1 MKAPTIMPL
10 SEHPLCPLIG
20 VEIRGVD
27 LAGPLEDASFAAI
40 RAAWLRHKVILIR
53 GQSIEEEDMIRFGGR
68 LGELQVHVRND
79 SASTRHR
86 EVLLVTNK
94 KEDGKA
100 IGVLGDAEAPWH
112 VDQIYMRSP
121 TFGTM
126 LFGVT
131 IPPEGGNT
139 HICDLA
145 TAYARLPADV
155 KSCIDGKRAINSAA
169 HFNRTTNA
177 GMTQEQLDRVP
188 DVSHPLVRTHPV
200 LGTKSLFMSHAHT
213 IRIEGCSE
221 AESDALLALLRAHT
235 ANREFIYEHRWR
247 VGDVLMW
254 DNTQTMHRRDPFD
267 PEQIRLLRRISFM
280 YPPEHRTPV

>member
-1 MKAPTIMPL
+1 MAL
-10 SEHPLCPLIG
+10 SFHPLAPLIG

-27 LAGPLEDASFAAI
+27 LARELGDDAFEAI
-40 RAAWLRHKVILIR
+40 RTAWLRHKVILLR
-53 GQSIEEEDMIRFGGR
+53 DQSLEEEDMIRFGRR
-68 LGELQVHVRND
+68 LGELQVHVRTD

-94 KEDGKA
+94 KENGRA

-112 VDQIYMRSP
+112 VDQIYMAYP

-139 HICDLA
+139 HVCDLG
-145 TAYARLPADV
+145 TAYERLSPDLRRR
-155 KSCIDGKRAINSAA
+155 IEGKRAVSSAEY
-169 HFNRTTNA
+169 FNRTTNA
-177 GMTQEQLDRVP
+177 GMTPEQLARVP
-188 DVSHPLVRTHPV
+188 DVSHPLIRTHP
-200 LGTKSLFMSHAHT
+200 LTGTKSLFMSHAHT
-213 IRIEGCSE
+213 IRIEGCPPG
-221 AESDALLALLRAHT
+221 ESDELLAALRKHT
-235 ANREFIYEHRWR
+235 VDPQFIYEHRWR

-267 PEQIRLLRRISFM
+267 PDQVRLLRRISFM

>member
-1 MKAPTIMPL
+1 MPPSLHPL
-10 SEHPLCPLIG
+10 SPLIG
-20 VEIRGVD
+20 VEVRGVD
-27 LAGPLEDASFAAI
+27 LSAALDDPVFEAI
-40 RAAWLRHKVILIR
+40 RSGWLGHKVVLFR
-53 GQSIEEEDMIRFGGR
+53 GQRIEEEDMLRFGGR

-94 KEDGKA
+94 KENGKA

-112 VDQIYMRSP
+112 IDQIYMRFP

-139 HICDLA
+139 HVCDLA
-145 TAYARLPADV
+145 TAYERLPADV
-155 KSCIDGKRAINSAA
+155 KKRIDGKRAISSAA

-177 GMTQEQLDRVP
+177 GMTKEQLERVP

-200 LGTKSLFMSHAHT
+200 LGTRSLFMSHAHT
-213 IRIEGCSE
+213 MRIEGCSD
-221 AESDALLALLRAHT
+221 AESDALLDLLRKHT
-235 ANREFIYEHRWR
+235 VNPEFIYEHRWQ

-267 PEQIRLLRRISFM
+267 PDQIRLLRRISFM

>member
-1 MKAPTIMPL
+1 MPL
-10 SEHPLCPLIG
+10 SLHPLSPLIG

-27 LAGPLEDASFAAI
+27 LSNALEDPVFAAV
-40 RAAWLRHKVILIR
+40 RAAWLAHKVVLLRDQRID
-53 GQSIEEEDMIRFGGR
+53 EEDMIRFGAR

-79 SASTRHR
+79 TQSTRHR

-94 KEDGKA
+94 KEGGKA

-112 VDQIYMRSP
+112 VDQIYMQYP

-126 LFGVT
+126 LYGVT

-139 HICDLA
+139 HVCDLK
-145 TAYARLPADV
+145 TAYERLPDDL
-155 KSCIDGKRAINSAA
+155 KRRIDGKRAISSAA

-177 GMTQEQLDRVP
+177 GMTKEQLDRVP

-200 LGTKSLFMSHAHT
+200 TGTRSLFMSHAHT
-213 IRIEGCSE
+213 IRVEDCTG
-221 AESDALLALLRAHT
+221 AESEELLAKLRIHT
-235 ANREFIYEHRWR
+235 VKPEFIYEHRWR

-267 PEQIRLLRRISFM
+267 PEQIRLLKRISFM
-280 YPPEHRTPV
+280 YPPDQRTPV